1 MRVSRSASHCRLIE
15 TAPAIANQLILLLD
29 YSQLGLGYDGS
40 KLVVH
45 VDGTLE
51 LGGVSGAEGRWLA
64 IGPVQ
69 DGLRGV
75 TLAAQGSVFCAAIS
89 PRGCVFS
96 NHQRK

>member
-40 KLVVH
+40 KLVVGH

-69 DGLRGV
+69 DGLRGD
-75 TLAAQGSVFCAAIS
+75 LAAQESRFLRRDI
-89 PRGCVFS
+89 PPWMRFS